1 MALGVQFGT
10 LQSKCA
16 PSMLRSW
23 LLSARVTLRLRHVPL
38 LPYHRPGDPAL
49 AALAATTVNQCGERG
64 TPIRAVMLAR
74 LGPNVWHDSVEAA
87 AAVLEEMEELEETAR
102 LAMLLQPEPAP
113 LDEAAAAELRQ
124 HFGALW

>member
-16 PSMLRSW
+16 PSMLRSC
-23 LLSARVTLRLRHVPL
+23 LLSAPVTLRLRHVPL
-38 LPYHRPGDPAL
+38 LPHHRPGDPAL

-74 LGPNVWHDSVEAA
+74 QGPNVWHDSVEAA
-87 AAVLEEMEELEETAR
+87 AAVLEELEETAR